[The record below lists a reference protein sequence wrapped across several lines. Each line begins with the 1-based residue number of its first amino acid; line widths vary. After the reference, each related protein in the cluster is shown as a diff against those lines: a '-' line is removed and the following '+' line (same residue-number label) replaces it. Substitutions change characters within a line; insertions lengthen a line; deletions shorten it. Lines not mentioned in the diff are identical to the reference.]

1 MTIKTVDTDFHDDPR
16 PVRVRFAPTVP
27 DGGGAFLH
35 CGHLAMLIMAAQVA
49 KENNCPLDF
58 RFDGEPDIIGA
69 LDCMNAVAWLQIP
82 VRRFYTMIPAGMSEI
97 EHFANGDKHLADE
110 LTSWHIAS
118 GFDDLYLENHTV
130 IVRGIEFAYKPI
142 REKITLMEKVWGV
155 KPYSELL
162 YPILMRDGQ
171 KMSKSLG
178 NSIHWSVLKEYPV
191 EAVKTCFI
199 DAMASG
205 ENYEW
210 KQILKQLA
218 ARIQF

>member
-1 MTIKTVDTDFHDDPR
+1 MTIKTVEKDFHDAPR

-49 KENNCPLDF
+49 TENNCPLDF

-82 VRRFYTMIPAGMSEI
+82 VRRFYVLPVINNRHVEI
-97 EHFANGDKHLADE
+97 IAKGDKSLAAGLTNWHL
-110 LTSWHIAS
+110 SS
-118 GFDDLYLENHTV
+118 SFDDLYVENNTI
-130 IVRGIEFAYKPI
+130 IVRGIEFKYKPI
-142 REKITLMEKVWGV
+142 RNEITDAERVWGT
-155 KPYSELL
+155 KPHNELL
-162 YPILMRDGQ
+162 YPLLMRDGQ
-171 KMSKSLG
+171 KMSKSLDNG
-178 NSIHWSVLKEYPV
+178 IRWSALKDYPV
-191 EAVKTCFI
+191 DAVKSTFI

-218 ARIQF
+218 ARIKL